1 LHWEILTCL
10 LHSKS
15 NLSFLKKCFKV
26 FILIIKTIIYI
37 GWSKSSRNTAVSIHR
52 NNVSSVFLHHILE
65 IVLMMFCGKFHL
77 FNSLLRYLFEIK
89 IRDWIDLLSYD
100 PYYIVV
106 AGDHLVYSKYIST
119 TNSLKARPEMNTS
132 DEP

>member
-1 LHWEILTCL
+1 
-10 LHSKS
+10 
-15 NLSFLKKCFKV
+15 
-26 FILIIKTIIYI
+26 
-37 GWSKSSRNTAVSIHR
+37 
-52 NNVSSVFLHHILE
+52 
-65 IVLMMFCGKFHL
+65 MMFCGKFHL